1 MNVTTPRLIAAYI
14 AGPAVAVGITMAG
27 IFGIPAVAEATS
39 VNPETA
45 AVWVAGY
52 GLELNGPGGVALV
65 QCYQSADVGLTTV
78 EC

>member
-1 MNVTTPRLIAAYI
+1 MNVRPITRVRQVVGIYAAGIAL
-14 AGPAVAVGITMAG
+14 AVGTTLGLITL
-27 IFGIPAVAEATS
+27 IEATS

-45 AVWVAGY
+45 AMWVAGY

-65 QCYQSADVGLTTV
+65 QCYQSVDVGLTTV